1 MGKLNNLEDLFHH
14 QLKDIYSAE
23 KQLIN
28 ALPTMIEN
36 ASSEQLQKAFE
47 EHLEET
53 KGHKK
58 RLEEIGEELDLD
70 LSGETCN
77 AMKGLIE
84 EAEEF
89 ISENPDLDVRD
100 AGIIADAQRVE
111 HYEIS
116 AYGTAVTFAE
126 ALGHNNAAK
135 KLQQTLEEESAADA
149 TLNELAIESVNPR
162 AKSV

>member
-1 MGKLNNLEDLFHH
+1 MGKLKNLEDLFHH

-28 ALPTMIEN
+28 ALPAMIEN
-36 ASSEQLQKAFE
+36 SSNQALQKAFE
-47 EHLEET
+47 DHLEET

-58 RLEEIGEELDLD
+58 RLEEIGESLGID

-89 ISENPDLDVRD
+89 ISENPELDVLD

-126 ALGHNNAAK
+126 ALNKNDAAK
-135 KLQQTLEEESAADA
+135 KLQLTLDEESAADA
-149 TLNELAIESVNPR
+149 NLNKLAIESVNPR
-162 AKSV
+162 AKEV

>member
-1 MGKLNNLEDLFHH
+1 MGELNNLEDLFHH

-23 KQLIN
+23 KQLIK
-28 ALPTMIEN
+28 ALPTMVEN
-36 ASSEQLQKAFE
+36 ASNEQLQKAFE

-89 ISENPDLDVRD
+89 ISENPDLDVKD
-100 AGIIADAQRVE
+100 AGIIADAQRIE

-135 KLQQTLEEESAADA
+135 KLQQTLDEESEADA